1 MCTNKGRLFQTVRAQ
16 HENRRA
22 AMFVDE
28 ECVDSRSGVDDLRT
42 RELTTVLNAK
52 YVVQGQVY
60 SFCV

>member
-1 MCTNKGRLFQTVRAQ
+1 
-16 HENRRA
+16 
-22 AMFVDE
+22 MFVDE